1 MEDQNTKPLFSERL
15 TFQVTPEVKAR
26 LLKLADEQYGGDRQ
40 ALGRAA
46 LEGCLQR
53 EYTRRGYTARI
64 GWKALD
70 VAVRGEVLTTK
81 ASKPK
86 DRSAARHG
94 PQRPPRL
101 RPLP

>member
-64 GWKALD
+64 LETLD
-70 VAVRGEVLTTK
+70 ELRGEVATK
-81 ASKPK
+81 ATKK
-86 DRSAARHG
+86 DLDWT
-94 PQRPPRL
+94 L
-101 RPLP
+101 RKI